1 MRDVSHVLRSLSHEI
16 TVLQVLHKIENF
28 RTEMKMKMK
37 MKVEIKIKMKEG
49 VVMCILSNY

>member
-28 RTEMKMKMK
+28 RTEMKMKIEM
-37 MKVEIKIKMKEG
+37 KIKMKEG